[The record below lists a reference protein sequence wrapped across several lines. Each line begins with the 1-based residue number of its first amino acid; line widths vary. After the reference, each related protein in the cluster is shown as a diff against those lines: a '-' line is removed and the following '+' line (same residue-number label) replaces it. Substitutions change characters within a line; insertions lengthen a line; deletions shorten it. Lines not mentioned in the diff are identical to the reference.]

1 MSSFA
6 GRYLQA
12 LLGSVGKPSPLLT
25 DGYKFAMAQA
35 GFPLRE
41 ETFVLSLRKGG
52 PFFIPFDL
60 ETIVQGLLPRLPNAK
75 EAAFLVANGYGL
87 NPAMEQALQ
96 GTVKVWAAPVGSW
109 VGRGEPI
116 LTVTGPSFLVSWLE
130 PLLIMLNFPIQIAT
144 AAKSRILNL
153 PVFTCKDEAAI
164 AALAIEA
171 ADPRLLAISGCCL
184 EPNSERYLELVQK
197 NVHEVISALAGDAGR
212 AFEVG
217 MRAATCVQQHLLA
230 LQVCRNEG
238 ILKTSNV
245 YGAWWLYMTPV
256 GTTGHEHQMRWG
268 ADAEGFRAIRDMRP
282 EPPSYLF
289 DTYNPIK
296 LGIPAALEVLRETP
310 DRACSLRFD
319 SGDQDEQFRQ
329 ILSGCRRSISY
340 KERPQEEQYLG
351 GTFVDDLKPNLIFED
366 GYTAERTVLN
376 ERFCDAWKWPRKQ
389 RMYGYGGYFVSAPTE
404 SPYQRDA
411 VSAAYKL
418 SMTGGRPVMKFSGTP
433 GKESIPGR
441 PVILVSDENP
451 KVHRYVAQEGEIL
464 EGMHPLTVTDPPA
477 NGGMFPSPGTL
488 VLVSNLSH
496 KVESRLSLAEV

>member
-1 MSSFA
+1 MSTFA
-6 GRYLQA
+6 ERYLQA
-12 LLGSVGKPSPLLT
+12 LLGSEGKPSPLLT

-60 ETIVQGLLPRLPNAK
+60 RTIVRGLLPRLPNAK

-96 GTVKVWAAPVGSW
+96 GTVRVWAAPMESW

-144 AAKSRILNL
+144 AARSRVLNL
-153 PVFTCKDEAAI
+153 PVFTCPDEAAI
-164 AALAIEA
+164 AAIAIEA
-171 ADPRLLAISGCCL
+171 ADPMMMAISGCCL
-184 EPNSERYLELVQK
+184 VPNSVRYQDLVQK
-197 NVHEVISALAGDAGR
+197 NVHEVASALGGDCQR

-217 MRAATCVQQHLLA
+217 MRAATCVQQHMMA
-230 LQVCRNEG
+230 LQVCRAGG

-245 YGAWWLYMTPV
+245 YAAWKLYMIPV
-256 GTTGHEHQMRWG
+256 GTTGHEHQQRWSEDK
-268 ADAEGFRAIRDMRP
+268 AGFRAIRDMRP

-296 LGIPAALEVLRETP
+296 LGIPAALEILRETP
-310 DRACSLRFD
+310 NRVCSLRFD

-329 ILSGCRRSISY
+329 ILSGCRRLIGY
-340 KERPQEEQYLG
+340 KDRPEEERHLG

-366 GYTAERTVLN
+366 GYTAERTVIN
-376 ERFCDAWKWPRKQ
+376 ERFCDAWKWPRER
-389 RMYGYGGYFVSAPTE
+389 RMYGYGGYLVSAPTE

-418 SMTGGRPVMKFSGTP
+418 SMTGGQPVMKFSGTP

-451 KVHRYVAQEGEIL
+451 KVRRCVAQEGEIL
-464 EGMHPLTVTDPPA
+464 GGMHPLTANDPPA
-477 NGGMFPSPGTL
+477 NGGLWPSPGTQ
-488 VLVSNLSH
+488 VLIANLSH
-496 KVESRLSLAEV
+496 KVESRLSQAEV